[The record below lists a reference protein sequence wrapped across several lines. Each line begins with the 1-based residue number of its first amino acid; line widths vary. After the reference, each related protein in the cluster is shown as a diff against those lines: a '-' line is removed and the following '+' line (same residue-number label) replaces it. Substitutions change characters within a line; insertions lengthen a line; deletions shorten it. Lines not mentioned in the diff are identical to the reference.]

1 MNNNDVICPCIEH
14 KCNYKHVGLI
24 EKIMTQ
30 EQIIY
35 EQQHK
40 LESFIKKS
48 EKIDEVD
55 GMNRRKSNWKQE
67 LSMLYKTPIITD
79 GDRKTSKISSS
90 NKQSNYNEDRFEYSP
105 VNSNEEMIVNI
116 KQKLAKSANSGLT
129 KKTRSIS

>member
-1 MNNNDVICPCIEH
+1 MDNNNVICPCTEH

-48 EKIDEVD
+48 DKIDEVD
-55 GMNRRKSNWKQE
+55 GINRRKSNWKQE